1 MSVRQVVKFIWNTR
15 HCAMPGLSYEMAVPF
30 MFHFIKFKL
39 QNVGKHKPDPSMCKW
54 LPKVSFPSITSA
66 LENLWPT
73 QWSPFH
79 YVTTNF
85 RCADWHVK
93 MDKDMQPFHRK
104 KGTLRQPGHNLFAP
118 TLVAVFFFP
127 LHWGKTGL
135 NYGIIVT
142 FIYFEPQYSPGEFLH
157 RAMYR

>member
-79 YVTTNF
+79 YVTTSF
-85 RCADWHVK
+85 RCAVK
-93 MDKDMQPFHRK
+93 MDNENGQRYATVSSEKRHSKAARPQTVCTNIGCRLLFSIALRK
-104 KGTLRQPGHNLFAP
+104 NWPELRDNC
-118 TLVAVFFFP
+118 
-127 LHWGKTGL
+127 
-135 NYGIIVT
+135 
-142 FIYFEPQYSPGEFLH
+142 YFYILWATIFSWKIPPQSYV
-157 RAMYR
+157 

>member
-1 MSVRQVVKFIWNTR
+1 MSVRQVVKFIWNTS
-15 HCAMPGLSYEMAVPF
+15 HCAMPRLSYEMAVPF

-93 MDKDMQPFHRK
+93 MDNDMQPFHRK
-104 KGTLRQPGHNLFAP
+104 KGTQATICFRQYWLQSS
-118 TLVAVFFFP
+118 FFP
-127 LHWGKTGL
+127 LNWGKTGL
-135 NYGIIVT
+135 NYGITVT
-142 FIYFEPQYSPGEFLH
+142 FTYFEPQYSPGKFLH

>member
-15 HCAMPGLSYEMAVPF
+15 HCAMLSYEMAVPF

-85 RCADWHVK
+85 GCADWHVK
-93 MDKDMQPFHRK
+93 MSNDVQPFHRI
-104 KGTLRQPGHNLFAP
+104 KGTVRQPGHSLFP
-118 TLVAVFFFP
+118 QHWSQSVFFHCIEEKLAWITGSFLI
-127 LHWGKTGL
+127 LHTLRHNILLENPSSQPCIGK
-135 NYGIIVT
+135 
-142 FIYFEPQYSPGEFLH
+142 P
-157 RAMYR
+157 

>member
-93 MDKDMQPFHRK
+93 MDNDLQPFHRI
-104 KGTLRQPGHNLFAP
+104 KGTVRQTDHNLFAI
-118 TLVAVFFFP
+118 TLVAVCFFP
-127 LHWGKTGL
+127 LRWGKTGL
-135 NYGIIVT
+135 NHRIIVT
-142 FIYFEPQYSPGEFLH
+142 FTYFEPQYFPGKSIH
-157 RAMYR
+157 IAMYR

>member
-73 QWSPFH
+73 QRNPFH

-85 RCADWHVK
+85 RCADWRVK
-93 MDKDMQPFHRK
+93 MDDDMQPFHRI
-104 KGTLRQPGHNLFAP
+104 KGTLRQSGHNLFAP
-118 TLVAVFFFP
+118 TLVAFFFFP
-127 LHWGKTGL
+127 LHWKNWPELRDNCYFYILWATIFSW
-135 NYGIIVT
+135 IIHPHSHV
-142 FIYFEPQYSPGEFLH
+142 
-157 RAMYR
+157 

>member
-30 MFHFIKFKL
+30 IFHFIKFKL

-73 QWSPFH
+73 QWIPFH
-79 YVTTNF
+79 YVTCWLACENGQRYATVSPEK
-85 RCADWHVK
+85 RHSKAARPQSVCANIGCSLL
-93 MDKDMQPFHRK
+93 FSTALRK
-104 KGTLRQPGHNLFAP
+104 NWPELRDNCYF
-118 TLVAVFFFP
+118 
-127 LHWGKTGL
+127 
-135 NYGIIVT
+135 YI
-142 FIYFEPQYSPGEFLH
+142 FEPQYSPGKFLH